1 MAVQECMC
9 QNFGGIE
16 LVVFGWTGLVSDV
29 YLFRGC
35 LFFRHL

>member
-16 LVVFGWTGLVSDV
+16 LVMLVSDV
-29 YLFRGC
+29 YLFTGC